1 MTDPIESSQPEI
13 IARILGAVT
22 LVLGAIAAL
31 WRTIFGSKA
40 ERADAS
46 ERAAEIALRAAEHAE
61 IALRAAEHA
70 GERAEREAARAEAD
84 TKSVRV
90 ERDDC
95 TARLAAHEERSAR
108 ERAEDRARIAA
119 LEAGLAEHATCGPR
133 IARLEEEQRLSRQML
148 DDYMRT
154 GSTPPPARM
163 PRPDEVRRAAA
174 EETGP

>member
-1 MTDPIESSQPEI
+1 MSDPIESSQPEI

-46 ERAAEIALRAAEHAE
+46 ERAAEIALRAAEHA
-61 IALRAAEHA
+61 
-70 GERAEREAARAEAD
+70 GERAERADEETANHRLARA
-84 TKSVRV
+84 T
-90 ERDDC
+90 C
-95 TARLAAHEERSAR
+95 EEQL
-108 ERAEDRARIAA
+108 RAMGARIAR
-119 LEAGLAEHATCGPR
+119 LEAEHSTCGPR
-133 IARLEEEQRLSRQML
+133 ITAQAEQIAWMESAIDALHEGKPL
-148 DDYMRT
+148 PVRT

-163 PRPDEVRRAAA
+163 PSRDDVRRAAA

>member
-1 MTDPIESSQPEI
+1 MSDPIESSQPEI

-46 ERAAEIALRAAEHAE
+46 ERAAEIALRAAEHA
-61 IALRAAEHA
+61 
-70 GERAEREAARAEAD
+70 GERAERADEETANHRLARA
-84 TKSVRV
+84 T
-90 ERDDC
+90 C
-95 TARLAAHEERSAR
+95 EEQL
-108 ERAEDRARIAA
+108 RAMGARIDR
-119 LEAGLAEHATCGPR
+119 LEAEHATCGPR
-133 IARLEEEQRLSRQML
+133 IAALEREQRLSRQML

-163 PRPDEVRRAAA
+163 PSRDDVRRAAA
-174 EETGP
+174 KET